1 MDEKTKIYSPSLG
14 QIKKVC
20 PEPAFLP
27 LPYLCILI
35 YHWSGQNLV
44 GLEKGW
50 YLWWKVKGK
59 KLNIWNI
66 EESPF
71 FLVNDKCWNIVLFD
85 QLRVY
90 VVARRNEMMHNES
103 NPDYSENCLSNDK
116 EEFLDDF
123 HWSYRTFC

>member
-20 PEPAFLP
+20 PEPSFLP

-71 FLVNDKCWNIVLFD
+71 YFP
-85 QLRVY
+85 
-90 VVARRNEMMHNES
+90 S
-103 NPDYSENCLSNDK
+103 
-116 EEFLDDF
+116 
-123 HWSYRTFC
+123 